1 VPFHKYYQDELAY
14 LRELGRD
21 FARKYPG
28 SARWLEETGTDPDV
42 ERLLEGFAFL
52 TGKLREKLDDELPE
66 LTHSLVEL
74 FWPHLLRPVPAMT
87 ILQFAPTPKAQGKPI
102 DLARGTPVESQ
113 PLDGTACTFRT
124 AYPTRVRPLSVA
136 ELEVGPGTGPYLR
149 LALTGPLAASKL
161 GLDVLRLHLAGEP
174 LAARSLRLCLL
185 RYVKRV
191 VARAPGVEAV
201 VLEGARLEAVGLRPD
216 EALVPAAEGSH
227 PSLLPLWEHAAF
239 PGKFSFVDV
248 TGLGGLARLGAAAR
262 FDLIFELTHLPNDM
276 PPVSAAN
283 VLLNCTP
290 AVNLFPH
297 DAAPIAIDP
306 ARAEH
311 RVRPQGNDPHHHEV
325 FSVDRV
331 TGLAQGEVQPRV
343 YAPFLSFGGRGEG
356 PLWHGRRRMSPIH
369 DGTDLWL
376 SLPGRGAADMGTP
389 ETLSLELTCTN
400 RTLPSGLGLGDVCK
414 PTPTTPPT
422 VTFKNI
428 TVPTASVPP
437 PLEGELY
444 WDLLSH
450 LSLHYTTRA
459 RADRL
464 AELLRLYD
472 FRALVDRQA
481 ALALKRRQ
489 EGLLEAKAAPA
500 SRVVGGAIT
509 RGVKTSLLVD
519 EERLG
524 GEGEVLLLGDVLSEV
539 LAHTVTLNAW
549 SELEVRGKKFGEVH
563 RWAPRAGTRTLV

>member
-1 VPFHKYYQDELAY
+1 MPFHKYYQDELAY

-21 FARKYPG
+21 FARKHPG

-74 FWPHLLRPVPAMT
+74 FWPHLLRPIPAMT
-87 ILQFAPTPKAQGKPI
+87 ILQFAPTPKGQGKPI
-102 DLARGTPVESQ
+102 DVERGTLVESQ
-113 PLDGTACTFRT
+113 PVDGTACPFRV
-124 AYPTRVRPLSVA
+124 AYRTVVRALSVA
-136 ELEVGPGTGPYLR
+136 ELEVGPGSAPYLR
-149 LALTGPLAASKL
+149 LVLTGPLSAAKL

-185 RYVKRV
+185 RHARRI
-191 VARAPGVEAV
+191 VARAPGVEPV
-201 VLEGARLEAVGLRPD
+201 VLDGARVEVVGLRPD
-216 EALVPAAEGSH
+216 ETLVPVPAGSH

-239 PGKFSFVDV
+239 AGKFSFVDV
-248 TGLGGLARLGAAAR
+248 SGLAGVARLGAATR
-262 FDLIFELTHLPNDM
+262 IELTFELSHLPNDM

-283 VLLNCTP
+283 VLLNCAP

-297 DAAPIAIDP
+297 DASPIALDQ

-311 RVRPQGNDPHHHEV
+311 RVRPQGTDPRHHEV
-325 FSVDRV
+325 FSIDRV
-331 TGLAQGEVQPRV
+331 TGLAQGEAQPRR
-343 YAPFLSFGGRGEG
+343 YESFLSFGVRGDG
-356 PLWHGRRRMSPIH
+356 PLWHARRRMSPIL
-369 DGTDLWL
+369 DGTEVWL
-376 SLPGRGAADMGTP
+376 SFPGRSPDLGA
-389 ETLSLELTCTN
+389 ETVSLELTCTN

-414 PTPTTPPT
+414 PTATTPPT
-422 VTFKNI
+422 VTFKNV

-450 LSLHYTTRA
+450 LSMHYTTRA

-489 EGLLEAKAAPA
+489 EGLLEARSAPA
-500 SRVVGGAIT
+500 SKVVGGAIT

-524 GEGEVLLLGDVLSEV
+524 GEGEALLLGDVLSEV

-549 SELEVRGKKFGEVH
+549 SELEVRGKKYGEVL
-563 RWAPRAGTRTLV
+563 RWAPRAGIRTLV